1 MQPYSRHVSDHDP
14 LDIRGQ
20 ERAQAE
26 RNLRERIARENEDSD
41 VKWLMS
47 SKRGRRFVWRLMDQ
61 AGTFRSVFNTNA
73 MAMAFAEGNRNTGLR
88 ILAMV
93 TSLCP
98 EHYPAML
105 KENTNDR
112 DQHDS
117 AGNNDQ

>member
-1 MQPYSRHVSDHDP
+1 M
-14 LDIRGQ
+14 DIRGQ

-26 RNLRERIARENEDSD
+26 RNLRERIARDNEDSD

-105 KENTNDR
+105 KENTDDR
-112 DQHDS
+112 SQPDS
-117 AGNNDQ
+117 ASANNQ

>member
-1 MQPYSRHVSDHDP
+1 

-105 KENTNDR
+105 KENTDDR
-112 DQHDS
+112 SQPDS
-117 AGNNDQ
+117 ASANNQ

>member
-1 MQPYSRHVSDHDP
+1 MSDHDP

-105 KENTNDR
+105 KENTDDR
-112 DQHDS
+112 SQPDS
-117 AGNNDQ
+117 ASANNQ

>member
-1 MQPYSRHVSDHDP
+1 VSDHDP

-26 RNLRERIARENEDSD
+26 RNLRERIARDNEDSD

-105 KENTNDR
+105 KENTDDR
-112 DQHDS
+112 SQPDS
-117 AGNNDQ
+117 ASANNQ

>member
-1 MQPYSRHVSDHDP
+1 VSDHDP

-105 KENTNDR
+105 KENTDDR
-112 DQHDS
+112 SQPDS
-117 AGNNDQ
+117 ASANNQ

>member
-1 MQPYSRHVSDHDP
+1 VSEHDP

-20 ERAQAE
+20 ERAEADK
-26 RNLRERIARENEDSD
+26 RLRERIAQEAEEADIRRLMTS
-41 VKWLMS
+41 KW
-47 SKRGRRFVWRLMDQ
+47 GRRFLWRLMDQ
-61 AGTFRSVFNTNA
+61 AGVFRLSYAPDA

-105 KENTNDR
+105 KENTDDR
-112 DQHDS
+112 SQPDS
-117 AGNNDQ
+117 ASANNQ

>member
-1 MQPYSRHVSDHDP
+1 MSDHDP

-26 RNLRERIARENEDSD
+26 RNLRERIARDNEDSD

-105 KENTNDR
+105 KENTDDR
-112 DQHDS
+112 SQPDS
-117 AGNNDQ
+117 ASANNQ

>member
-1 MQPYSRHVSDHDP
+1 
-14 LDIRGQ
+14 
-20 ERAQAE
+20 
-26 RNLRERIARENEDSD
+26 
-41 VKWLMS
+41 MS

-61 AGTFRSVFNTNA
+61 AGTFRSVFNPNS

-105 KENTNDR
+105 KENTDDR
-112 DQHDS
+112 NQPDS
-117 AGNNDQ
+117 ASANNQ